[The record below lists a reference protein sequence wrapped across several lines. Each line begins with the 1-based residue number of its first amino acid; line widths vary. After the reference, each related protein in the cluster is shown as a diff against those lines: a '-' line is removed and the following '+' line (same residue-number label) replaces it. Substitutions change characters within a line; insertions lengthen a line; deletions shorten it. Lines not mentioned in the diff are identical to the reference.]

1 MKKKCGLFILG
12 MLIAGLFVM
21 VKIYKSSTKIIT
33 LSWAV
38 FDSPYDYSVAEQAL
52 NKNLEKKN
60 YPYEIKF
67 MNFSMDYEKTY
78 AENFDAY
85 MEFIKQE
92 NIDLV
97 NCPGIWG
104 AYDVYAM
111 MIQNKMLEPLDY
123 CINKT
128 DIGKAL
134 YESYPEKLWETMKDG
149 GKIYGVLTP
158 YTNLNYYAV
167 IKAEYGQKYGIGK
180 EELSIQT
187 LKKILLK
194 AQKEAEAAGNEAF
207 IAGVSLP
214 YYHFAANYEYTV
226 CNFVEVSTDENI
238 KAVNILQEPMYENW
252 LKDIN
257 QIYLAGALADE
268 KDYWEKLEKGEF
280 LMVGGYSYSSETAA
294 ETIRA
299 AYGIPEEC
307 ELYAVEMPEL
317 KNPLNGSGMKNA
329 VSANS
334 GNKEKAVEVLA
345 AIYSDSELSNAIVYG
360 EEGVSYTK
368 KDGFAIYTDD
378 YAETG
383 MFLQEAF
390 GNPFLVYPGQNDI
403 ADKQQRLWEAMEN
416 AELSKLAGFHFNMEQ
431 IGETIQKLNTISM
444 KNQLLYGKTKDLQTD
459 LEKAREEAD
468 KAGIE
473 SIVEEMN
480 RQLSDW

>member
-149 GKIYGVLTP
+149 
-158 YTNLNYYAV
+158 
-167 IKAEYGQKYGIGK
+167 
-180 EELSIQT
+180 
-187 LKKILLK
+187 
-194 AQKEAEAAGNEAF
+194 
-207 IAGVSLP
+207 
-214 YYHFAANYEYTV
+214 
-226 CNFVEVSTDENI
+226 
-238 KAVNILQEPMYENW
+238 
-252 LKDIN
+252 
-257 QIYLAGALADE
+257 
-268 KDYWEKLEKGEF
+268 
-280 LMVGGYSYSSETAA
+280 
-294 ETIRA
+294 R
-299 AYGIPEEC
+299 
-307 ELYAVEMPEL
+307 
-317 KNPLNGSGMKNA
+317 
-329 VSANS
+329 
-334 GNKEKAVEVLA
+334 
-345 AIYSDSELSNAIVYG
+345 
-360 EEGVSYTK
+360 
-368 KDGFAIYTDD
+368 
-378 YAETG
+378 
-383 MFLQEAF
+383 
-390 GNPFLVYPGQNDI
+390 
-403 ADKQQRLWEAMEN
+403 
-416 AELSKLAGFHFNMEQ
+416 
-431 IGETIQKLNTISM
+431 
-444 KNQLLYGKTKDLQTD
+444 
-459 LEKAREEAD
+459 
-468 KAGIE
+468 
-473 SIVEEMN
+473 
-480 RQLSDW
+480 